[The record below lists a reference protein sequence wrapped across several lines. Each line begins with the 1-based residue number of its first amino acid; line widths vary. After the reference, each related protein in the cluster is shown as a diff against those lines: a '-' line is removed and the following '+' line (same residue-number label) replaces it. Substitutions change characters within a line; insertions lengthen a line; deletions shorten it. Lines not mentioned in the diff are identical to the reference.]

1 VNGADVRGLVRY
13 LIRRPTLVAVVVRA
27 AWRLR
32 ATNWWRRAPY
42 LPLPDERYWSFRMM
56 TATGSTEGRVSAREV
71 VDAALWSSR
80 QCVGR

>member
-1 VNGADVRGLVRY
+1 
-13 LIRRPTLVAVVVRA
+13 
-27 AWRLR
+27 
-32 ATNWWRRAPY
+32 
-42 LPLPDERYWSFRMM
+42 MM